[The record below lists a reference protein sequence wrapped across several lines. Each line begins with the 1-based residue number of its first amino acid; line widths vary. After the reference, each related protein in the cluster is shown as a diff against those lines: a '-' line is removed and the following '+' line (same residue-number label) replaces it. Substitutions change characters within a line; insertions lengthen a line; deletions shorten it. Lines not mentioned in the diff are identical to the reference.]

1 MSAISSVSAA
11 NPPSSTNA
19 FNELSSEDFIRIMF
33 SELTN
38 QDPLAPN
45 DTKAVLDQISS
56 IRAIESDLKLS
67 DKLDSLVSQNELA
80 SAGTLIGKLVSGRSE
95 LGDPVGD
102 LVLSV
107 TSTRDGA
114 LLNLASGAQINMK
127 NVEEIVDPKLIEEI
141 VSRGEPAAETPAEP
155 ADAGTDD
162 AEA

>member
-19 FNELSSEDFIRIMF
+19 FNQLSSEDFIRIMF

-56 IRAIESDLKLS
+56 IRAIESDLKLT
-67 DKLDSLVSQNELA
+67 DKLDALVAQNELA

-107 TSTRDGA
+107 TSTREGA

-141 VSRGEPAAETPAEP
+141 VNSGAPSQDATPPAASVA
-155 ADAGTDD
+155 ADD
-162 AEA
+162 EA

>member
-19 FNELSSEDFIRIMF
+19 FNQLSSEDFVRIMF

-67 DKLDSLVSQNELA
+67 DKLNALVAQNELA
-80 SAGTLIGKLVSGRSE
+80 GAGTLIGKLVSGRSE

-107 TSTRDGA
+107 TSTREGA
-114 LLNLASGAQINMK
+114 LLNLASGAQISMK

-141 VSRGEPAAETPAEP
+141 VNSRPPAAGAPAAP
-155 ADAGTDD
+155 ADPADD
-162 AEA
+162 QAA

>member
-1 MSAISSVSAA
+1 MSAISSVSTA

-19 FNELSSEDFIRIMF
+19 FNDLSSADFVRIMF

-67 DKLDSLVSQNELA
+67 DKLNALVAQNELA

-95 LGDPVGD
+95 LGAPVGD

-107 TSTRDGA
+107 TATRDGA

-127 NVEEIVDPKLIEEI
+127 NIQEIVDPKLIEDI
-141 VSRGEPAAETPAEP
+141 VNSGVPAAGAPAAP
-155 ADAGTDD
+155 ADPADD
-162 AEA
+162 QAA